1 MSAAAEQHAA
11 HECAQYPQDCLP
23 VCLVAEFEICL
34 RLALL
39 VPGVPAVEAG
49 TRAWL
54 LDDSEGGEIF
64 KVKGWR
70 GLKGEAARRDGGV
83 LEGAVK
89 KKNAGLADEAS
100 HLRVV
105 DVLVD
110 HDALQHAAVFDLTA
124 GYFLDFCVAF
134 HVDIGA
140 SVLRGVE
147 AREMEKV

>member
-1 MSAAAEQHAA
+1 M
-11 HECAQYPQDCLP
+11 
-23 VCLVAEFEICL
+23 
-34 RLALL
+34 
-39 VPGVPAVEAG
+39 PAVEAG

-54 LDDSEGGEIF
+54 LDDSEGGERF
-64 KVKGWR
+64 KVKGRR
-70 GLKGEAARRDGGV
+70 GLKAARKDGGV

-89 KKNAGLADEAS
+89 KKNAGLADKAS

-110 HDALQHAAVFDLTA
+110 HDAFQHAAVLDLTA

-147 AREMEKV
+147 AKEREKV